1 MFLTLTVSA
10 NAWGQTWTRVTT
22 MEQLTSGGT
31 FIMGYEATAKSGTIV
46 PLRSADCDAKTTANG
61 YFHTGTTANSS
72 TNSTITMSSV
82 VNTSA
87 YEVYISSPASGKINI
102 QRATSTGNYYGASSG
117 GSSKNTARLYTEG
130 NTTETN
136 LIVEWASET
145 NNQFKLRTGVSGT
158 YKYLKYNTSSPR
170 FAFYSSAGEKIVFYK
185 KSAPSFTITAQS
197 NNTNYG
203 TVSLSGTTITATPK
217 TGYRVSTTTPYTIS
231 PSGSATVTQSENK
244 FTVTPTA
251 NCTITINFEAL
262 PKYIVT
268 LVPGS
273 GSVSSTT
280 LTESS
285 AGAGVTLPT
294 PTLDCGN
301 WDFAGWA
308 EESVNAETTTKPTLI
323 PAGAYN
329 PASNI
334 TLYAVYKRIE
344 TTEGAGTTEVT
355 KTVSISDYA
364 SAKSWINDNR
374 YTTVNIDA
382 NITATASSDPATNTG
397 KYYSN
402 DNSWRFYQNEKGKLT
417 ITANEGITLKSIK
430 LTFTNKDSGTISYNS
445 NSCTSNTA
453 ISVSGQS
460 ATFTVGSS
468 SGSKGKILI
477 TKISVTYESTS
488 GGASTTYYHS
498 TPECAAPC
506 ADPGLA
512 YAIASVTKTVGDA
525 AFTNP
530 LTNNKNVSV
539 TYTSTNTDVATVDN
553 NGQVKIKAVGETT
566 IKATWAGNADY
577 CADEASYTLT
587 VLPKTYTITVANNI
601 SNGSVSADKSSAV
614 EGATIKLTATP
625 NTGYKLGTWNI
636 KDASN
641 NPVSVNENGEFTM
654 PASNVTVSA
663 TFVSLPKLAT
673 PSELSA
679 TEINPTSATLNWKWL
694 ENTYAAQL
702 DYYYLYIKK
711 EGDPNFTGPI
721 TYTNTSCSRTNLEPN
736 TNYIWKVQAISKDKT
751 IVLTSEESAESSF
764 TTAALPTYT
773 VSFSTGTGN
782 PTQEDIKETEG
793 GAGIKLPAGPDPL
806 CPDWTFAG
814 WATSSVAETTSAPT
828 LLKAN
833 DKYQPTSDITLYA
846 VYSTTAETT
855 GFTGYEKV
863 TEEPD
868 DWSGKYLL
876 STGTFTATGAFDATG
891 KRGHLVRETHTP
903 GTDEK
908 TAWEFTLAKVDNTG
922 YFILFPDGTW
932 YLGYD
937 DGTNFARSTY
947 DPSLSVAYL
956 WTPSTEGITN
966 VSETTRKIQDGG
978 SDFRPY
984 AQKETIVYLYKR
996 IEGVLSTS
1004 TYNSNPDC
1012 TPPSEYTITWWAN
1025 GEEYHSQTAVEGTA
1039 IDVPTNSPNAATYAC
1054 DDKVFVGW
1062 VDAEIIGST
1071 DTKPTLI
1078 TEFGNITENKDF
1090 FAVFATEEGGE
1101 ETTPKVFETGE
1112 IGKNGNSIT
1121 SGYVLIAQASPEEG
1135 YYQDGTSADKLYIQ
1149 VSKVDKS
1156 TPMMLSNPSSVVIKA
1171 NLGGGS
1177 TKKLTNPVYAVWL
1190 DVNGNEMGN
1199 AVIVTD
1205 EITNKTGSDFIVSL
1219 PVANATEAYGIRVYH
1234 QKESGYNV
1242 RYYGISLSYT
1252 YNTTTYSGYVTTC
1265 EATTEVLSG
1274 TFSVGKYEV
1283 AQFATG
1289 NLQYKPSTDTWRFA
1303 KQQYQYV
1310 GKDNIYVG
1318 KEDYK
1323 GWIDLFGWSADDKFG
1338 VNPSND
1344 NANYQGEFVDWGK
1357 LFPEEG
1363 WSTLSKNQWNYLLNQ
1378 RTNAASLKQIAM
1390 VGETLGI
1397 MLFPDEWTLPAGCEP
1412 TQQTHHDEEDG
1423 EDHSCDF
1430 VSYNYTLA
1438 HWTELE
1444 KAGAIFLPAAGR
1456 RTGGWGNETISPHM
1470 IGKAELDAD
1479 HHYKHYADY
1488 YAYYWT
1494 STKTDGKV
1502 NYLINCTLVDKVKD
1516 TYTVHAGHVNW
1527 AEEARYGQS
1536 VRLAKVT
1543 STHIEIGGGDNS
1555 TVIAANV
1562 GEKVNVKVN
1571 RTFKANDGY
1580 YTICLPFNIDA
1591 DEIGKAYQINTITE
1605 HVAGEGINVEF
1616 NEVNALTAGQPYLL
1630 LPSKDLENPI
1640 FEGVTIV
1647 NTTGET
1653 TDPVVGAGIKITFTG
1668 IINGVGE
1675 TTGSTDY
1682 YVGDKGYLY
1691 NGTTEKLGLR
1701 AFFTITDEAG
1711 NPTKV
1716 RARVVVGENT
1726 TTDLDNILNGENT
1739 TIKVIKNGQLIII
1752 RNGEKFNAQGQKL

>member
-10 NAWGQTWTRVTT
+10 EVWGQTWTRVTT

-46 PLRSADCDAKTTANG
+46 PLRSADCNAKTSANG

-170 FAFYSSAGEKIVFYK
+170 FAFYNSAGEKIVFYK
-185 KSAPSFTITAQS
+185 KSVPSFTITAQS

-203 TVSLSGTTITATPK
+203 TVSLSGTTITASPK

-251 NCTITINFEAL
+251 NCTITINFEAI
-262 PKYIVT
+262 PKYTVT
-268 LVPGS
+268 LVPCS

-280 LTESS
+280 LIESS

-294 PTLDCGN
+294 PTLDCGD

-329 PASNI
+329 PASDI
-334 TLYAVYKRIE
+334 TLYAVYQRTE
-344 TTEGAGTTEVT
+344 TTNGGGNSVSESITIEPNTFPDKGTSSYASGAERTGAVNEISLGGHYITGNQNNTPTGSIAGTYLQCQAKNATIYNKTKLPGNITKVVINQYDAKAFSLYCGSEQLMASNNTSTEQTPSGT
-355 KTVSISDYA
+355 K
-364 SAKSWINDNR
+364 INDVTAATKMTWDVSGDYTYFALKKGSNTGYVTSIVVT
-374 YTTVNIDA
+374 YTT
-382 NITATASSDPATNTG
+382 
-397 KYYSN
+397 
-402 DNSWRFYQNEKGKLT
+402 
-417 ITANEGITLKSIK
+417 
-430 LTFTNKDSGTISYNS
+430 
-445 NSCTSNTA
+445 
-453 ISVSGQS
+453 
-460 ATFTVGSS
+460 
-468 SGSKGKILI
+468 SGSG
-477 TKISVTYESTS
+477 STI
-488 GGASTTYYHS
+488 YYHS

-506 ADPGLA
+506 TDFVTIRKGTSDNGSFNLDKTGEQSTCNGAVTVTLSDIQPAAG
-512 YAIASVTKTVGDA
+512 YKFSAITQTDVDASKVTINNTAKTVTYAKNTTGPSTINVTFEQIPRLAKPTNLKVSSVSCANASLTWDA
-525 AFTNP
+525 VDGTNKYKLV
-530 LTNNKNVSV
+530 LTNTSTATPTTSNLNTNSAFITLLAGV
-539 TYTSTNTDVATVDN
+539 TYSWTIQAIGDGTTNTDSEVAT
-553 NGQVKIKAVGETT
+553 GENFTT
-566 IKATWAGNADY
+566 N
-577 CADEASYTLT
+577 
-587 VLPKTYTITVANNI
+587 YTITYNTNGGSDVEDGCGTTLPETLPTTSKNHYTFDGWYLDEMFTTQAEASATLTKNTDLYAKWTANRYTIRFNA
-601 SNGSVSADKSSAV
+601 GTGTCGTESAT
-614 EGATIKLTATP
+614 ATYADGITLPTATP
-625 NTGYKLGTWNI
+625 SDVCDEVG
-636 KDASN
+636 
-641 NPVSVNENGEFTM
+641 
-654 PASNVTVSA
+654 
-663 TFVSLPKLAT
+663 
-673 PSELSA
+673 
-679 TEINPTSATLNWKWL
+679 
-694 ENTYAAQL
+694 
-702 DYYYLYIKK
+702 
-711 EGDPNFTGPI
+711 
-721 TYTNTSCSRTNLEPN
+721 
-736 TNYIWKVQAISKDKT
+736 
-751 IVLTSEESAESSF
+751 
-764 TTAALPTYT
+764 
-773 VSFSTGTGN
+773 
-782 PTQEDIKETEG
+782 
-793 GAGIKLPAGPDPL
+793 
-806 CPDWTFAG
+806 WTFAG

-947 DPSLSVAYL
+947 DPSLSVAYV

-1025 GEEYHSQTAVEGTA
+1025 GEEYYTQTAVEGTA

-1062 VDAEIIGST
+1062 VDTEIIGST
-1071 DTKPTLI
+1071 DTKPTFI
-1078 TEFGNITENKDF
+1078 TDFDKITENKDF

-1101 ETTPKVFETGE
+1101 ETTTKVFETGE
-1112 IGKNGNSIT
+1112 MGKNGNSIT

-1265 EATTEVLSG
+1265 E
-1274 TFSVGKYEV
+1274 
-1283 AQFATG
+1283 
-1289 NLQYKPSTDTWRFA
+1289 KP
-1303 KQQYQYV
+1303 
-1310 GKDNIYVG
+1310 
-1318 KEDYK
+1318 
-1323 GWIDLFGWSADDKFG
+1323 
-1338 VNPSND
+1338 
-1344 NANYQGEFVDWGK
+1344 
-1357 LFPEEG
+1357 
-1363 WSTLSKNQWNYLLNQ
+1363 
-1378 RTNAASLKQIAM
+1378 
-1390 VGETLGI
+1390 
-1397 MLFPDEWTLPAGCEP
+1397 
-1412 TQQTHHDEEDG
+1412 
-1423 EDHSCDF
+1423 
-1430 VSYNYTLA
+1430 
-1438 HWTELE
+1438 
-1444 KAGAIFLPAAGR
+1444 
-1456 RTGGWGNETISPHM
+1456 
-1470 IGKAELDAD
+1470 
-1479 HHYKHYADY
+1479 
-1488 YAYYWT
+1488 
-1494 STKTDGKV
+1494 
-1502 NYLINCTLVDKVKD
+1502 
-1516 TYTVHAGHVNW
+1516 TYTRVVKPG
-1527 AEEARYGQS
+1527 EYG
-1536 VRLAKVT
+1536 
-1543 STHIEIGGGDNS
+1543 
-1555 TVIAANV
+1555 
-1562 GEKVNVKVN
+1562 
-1571 RTFKANDGY
+1571 
-1580 YTICLPFNIDA
+1580 TICLPYGSSDYTGAEFY
-1591 DEIGKAYQINTITE
+1591 EVSSVEYGKGLWLDQLA
-1605 HVAGEGINVEF
+1605 AGTALAAGKPYIFRATAEKLAVVYKGEKKDSPVDG
-1616 NEVNALTAGQPYLL
+1616 VNGLTG
-1630 LPSKDLENPI
+1630 
-1640 FEGVTIV
+1640 
-1647 NTTGET
+1647 
-1653 TDPVVGAGIKITFTG
+1653 TFTAIAANSTLVG
-1668 IINGVGE
+1668 HFIIAKNQIWVANDKNTLPAYRAYINAE
-1675 TTGSTDY
+1675 DVPTTAQAQLPG
-1682 YVGDKGYLY
+1682 
-1691 NGTTEKLGLR
+1691 R
-1701 AFFTITDEAG
+1701 
-1711 NPTKV
+1711 
-1716 RARVVVGENT
+1716 RRVCMGENAAT
-1726 TTDLDNILNGENT
+1726 GLDNITNGENN
-1739 TIKVIKNGQLIII
+1739 TIKVIENGQLIII
-1752 RNGEKFNAQGQKL
+1752 RNGEKYNIHGQKL